1 MPEWLGSP
9 QLLTFWKKC
18 KTNILTS
25 WDWAS
30 RDSCYY
36 PRVPTKFHPKATA
49 PCRWRSALPFQ
60 EDAGNFAFTARSR
73 CTTSWTA
80 AELST
85 DGSRIACPFNS
96 VVQVSSVKRDCLNG
110 RCFPTSRDVGRLG
123 GARFEPPHAS
133 GSIVAPSSLPLA
145 FPTAAHSL
153 CRHPYQRH
161 ALLPAAILAGQK
173 TFT

>member
-1 MPEWLGSP
+1 MLEWLGSP

-36 PRVPTKFHPKATA
+36 PRVPTKFHLKATA
-49 PCRWRSALPFQ
+49 PCRWRSALLFQ

-73 CTTSWTA
+73 CTSRWTA

-85 DGSRIACPFNS
+85 DGSRIAWLFNS
-96 VVQVSSVKRDCLNG
+96 LVQVSSVEKDCLNG
-110 RCFPTSRDVGRLG
+110 RCFPASRDVGSLG
-123 GARFEPPHAS
+123 GAWFEQEPPCAS
-133 GSIVAPSSLPLA
+133 GIVVALSSLPLA

-153 CRHPYQRH
+153 CWHP
-161 ALLPAAILAGQK
+161 
-173 TFT
+173 